1 MKILK
6 RAGTVVLSVILWAII
21 LIAALYAFTT
31 MATRDN
37 QNVANLFGYTPLT
50 VQSDSMVP
58 TFASGDLIFIKK
70 CDPATLQEGD
80 IICFH
85 TIIDNEYAL
94 NTHRIQ
100 SIETVGDAR
109 SYTTVGD
116 NNNGIADQHV
126 ISDGDIVGK
135 YVGHLV
141 GFGKVMDFLS
151 SSTGFLV
158 VIILPML
165 LFFIY
170 QIYHLITISIRLKRA
185 LAVENARAEEIAR
198 MEAAQKMMGQRP
210 MPQQGMPGQPMPM
223 AGGQGQPQMTAGAP
237 MPQPGAPTANQ
248 PVAGMPNTNV
258 NEAKPG
264 AAPAGN
270 AAPEGATSAAST
282 EGTAPTAAETAT
294 SQDLHAEAAAARS
307 EAEQALAEAKR
318 IKEEAEAIRAK
329 AEAEQALA
337 EAKRMKEEA
346 EAIRAKAQ
354 AELEKAKGAKPDG
367 EGAKQ

>member
-21 LIAALYAFTT
+21 LVAALYAFAT

-37 QNVANLFGYTPLT
+37 QNVANIFGYTPLT

-70 CDPATLQEGD
+70 CDPATLKEGD

-94 NTHRIQ
+94 NTHRIK
-100 SIETVGDAR
+100 SIESVGDAR
-109 SYTTVGD
+109 SYTTIGD
-116 NNNGIADQHV
+116 NNNGITDQHV

-135 YVGHLV
+135 YVGHLT

-151 SSTGFLV
+151 SSTGFLI
-158 VIILPML
+158 VIILPMM

-185 LAVENARAEEIAR
+185 LAVENARAAEMAR
-198 MEAAQKMMGQRP
+198 MEAAQRMMQQQPQMRQP
-210 MPQQGMPGQPMPM
+210 MPPQGMPGVG
-223 AGGQGQPQMTAGAP
+223 AG
-237 MPQPGAPTANQ
+237 
-248 PVAGMPNTNV
+248 
-258 NEAKPG
+258 K
-264 AAPAGN
+264 GN
-270 AAPEGATSAAST
+270 P
-282 EGTAPTAAETAT
+282 
-294 SQDLHAEAAAARS
+294 EAAAARS

-318 IKEEAEAIRAK
+318 IREEAEAIRAK

-346 EAIRAKAQ
+346 EAIRARAQ
-354 AELEKAKGAKPDG
+354 AELEKAKGEKPDG
-367 EGAKQ
+367 EDAKQ